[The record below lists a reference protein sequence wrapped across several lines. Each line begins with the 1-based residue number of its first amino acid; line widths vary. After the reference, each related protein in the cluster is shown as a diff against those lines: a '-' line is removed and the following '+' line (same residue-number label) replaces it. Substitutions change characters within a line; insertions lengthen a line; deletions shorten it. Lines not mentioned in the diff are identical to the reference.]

1 MQKTDSHI
9 PAELAAPWPVRF
21 RERLTRFGNLS
32 LALLLAFLAA
42 RLVEL
47 AGVAL
52 TSEIP
57 ADIGTVIV
65 RALWSDLLFFLQ
77 VFAFLLPVFLLVRMI
92 IRGRRADLR
101 GYGIVGSLALAAYLI
116 LVNYFFVARVPLGAD
131 LFGYSLADI
140 LVTVR
145 AGYRVSALSVISFVV
160 PFTVFWA
167 ALACFNTRVMLK
179 PVAVSAALI
188 AGAALVYGAS
198 TLPARTAFK
207 TEFAYSLALNKG
219 AFFIADSYAYFMPR
233 EHGAVSSLPGTVP
246 HATSQAVRFNYL
258 DPEYPFLRTDDTP
271 DVLGNYF
278 RTDSASPPNIVFIAV
293 EGLGRAF
300 SGPHAYLGSFTPFLD
315 ELAGKSL
322 YWENFLASQGRTFAS
337 LPSILGSLPF
347 GDKGFNDLGVRMP
360 KHLTLLSILK
370 RNGYRTRFYCGNGLD
385 FDNQR
390 AFLVRQN
397 IDVMIGVDDYDSGYY
412 RLPGAYWGYADRE
425 VLRKALAT
433 ERDDPRTPYVDYVQT
448 VSMHT
453 PYAVPGQ
460 QEYLRLFEERM
471 DQLGFTEAAKEK
483 YRQYRNIY
491 STILYTDAAL
501 RYYFAEQA
509 KLPAYRNT
517 IFLITGDHR
526 LPEIPLSTKVD
537 RYHVPLIIY
546 SPLLKRTARI
556 KSISSHLDLAPSLL
570 AFLKHNHRIKAP
582 DKVTWIGSGL
592 DMEPSRRNIHH
603 YPMKHTINNLIDY
616 ISGMYFLNEDTL
628 FSIGENMDLE
638 PIRDDGK
645 FNELRE
651 EFDRYKAMNDR
662 FRREL
667 KLIPESV
674 YVAYFPK
681 R

>member
-1 MQKTDSHI
+1 MINLT
-9 PAELAAPWPVRF
+9 PAEPAAPWPVRL
-21 RERLTRFGNLS
+21 RERLVRFGNLS
-32 LALLLAFLAA
+32 LALLLALLTA

-57 ADIGTVIV
+57 ADIGTVIA

-77 VFAFLLPVFLLVRMI
+77 VLAFLLPAFLLVRLI
-92 IRGRRADLR
+92 IRGRRADIW
-101 GYGIVGSLALAAYLI
+101 GYGVVGSLALAAYLI

-140 LVTVR
+140 LVTAR
-145 AGYRVSALSVISFVV
+145 AGYQVSVLSVASFII

-167 ALACFNTRVMLK
+167 ALAYFHAHVMLK
-179 PVAVSAALI
+179 PAAVSAALI
-188 AGAALVYGAS
+188 AGAALVYGVS

-233 EHGAVSSLPGTVP
+233 EHGAASLSGTAA

-258 DPEYPFLRTDDTP
+258 DPEYPFLRSDDTP
-271 DVLGNYF
+271 DVLGGYF
-278 RTDSASPPNIVFIAV
+278 RTDPASPPNIVFIAV

-300 SGPHAYLGSFTPFLD
+300 SGAHAYLGSFTPFLD

-347 GDKGFNDLGVRMP
+347 GDKGFNDLDARMP

-390 AFLVRQN
+390 AFLERQS
-397 IDVMIGVDDYDSGYY
+397 IDAMIGMDDYDRSYQ
-412 RLPGAYWGYADRE
+412 RLPNAYWGYADGE
-425 VLRKALAT
+425 VMRKALAT
-433 ERDDPRTPYVDYVQT
+433 ERDDPWTPYVDYVQT

-471 DQLGFTEAAKEK
+471 EQLGFAEAAKEK

-501 RYYFAEQA
+501 RHYFAEQA
-509 KLPAYRNT
+509 KLPSYRNT

-526 LPEIPLSTKVD
+526 LPEIPMSTKVD
-537 RYHVPLIIY
+537 RYHVPLIVY

-556 KSISSHLDLAPSLL
+556 KSISSHLDIAPSLL
-570 AFLKHNHRIKAP
+570 AFLKHNYRIKAP
-582 DKVTWIGSGL
+582 DKVTWVGSGL
-592 DMEPSRRNIHH
+592 DMEPSLRNIHR

-628 FSIGENMDLE
+628 FSIGENMNLE
-638 PIRDDGK
+638 PIRDDEK
-645 FNELRE
+645 LNELRA
-651 EFDRYKAMNDR
+651 EFDQYKAMNGR

>member
-1 MQKTDSHI
+1 
-9 PAELAAPWPVRF
+9 
-21 RERLTRFGNLS
+21 
-32 LALLLAFLAA
+32 
-42 RLVEL
+42 
-47 AGVAL
+47 
-52 TSEIP
+52 
-57 ADIGTVIV
+57 
-65 RALWSDLLFFLQ
+65 
-77 VFAFLLPVFLLVRMI
+77 
-92 IRGRRADLR
+92 
-101 GYGIVGSLALAAYLI
+101 
-116 LVNYFFVARVPLGAD
+116 

-140 LVTVR
+140 LTTVR
-145 AGYRVSALSVISFVV
+145 AGYQVSVLSVTSFII
-160 PFTVFWA
+160 PFTVFWM
-167 ALACFNTRVMLK
+167 ALSYFNNRVILK
-179 PVAVSAALI
+179 PAAVFVALI
-188 AGAALVYGAS
+188 IGTALTGYGVS
-198 TLPARTAFK
+198 VLPARTAFK
-207 TEFAYSLALNKG
+207 TEFAYGIALNKE
-219 AFFIADSYAYFMPR
+219 AFFIADSYAYFVPP
-233 EHGAVSSLPGTVP
+233 EPGAATLPP
-246 HATSQAVRFNYL
+246 KAAVRFHYL

-271 DVLGNYF
+271 DVLGGYF

-347 GDKGFNDLGVRMP
+347 GDKGFNDLGARMP

-390 AFLVRQN
+390 AFLERQN
-397 IDVMIGVDDYDSGYY
+397 IDVMIGVDDYDSSYY
-412 RLPGAYWGYADRE
+412 RPPGAYWGYADTE

-433 ERDDPRTPYVDYVQT
+433 ERGDPRTPYVDYVQT

-453 PYAVPGQ
+453 PYTVPGQ

-471 DQLGFTEAAKEK
+471 VQLGFTEATKEK

-509 KLPAYRNT
+509 KLATYPNT

-526 LPEIPLSTKVD
+526 LPEIPMSTKID

-546 SPLLKRTARI
+546 SPLLKRTAQI
-556 KSISSHLDLAPSLL
+556 KSISSQLDLAPTLL
-570 AFLKHNHRIKAP
+570 AFLKHNYHRIKAP
-582 DKVTWIGSGL
+582 DKVTWVGSGL
-592 DMEPSRRNIHH
+592 DMEPSLRNIHH

-616 ISGMYFLNEDTL
+616 ISGMFFLNENTL
-628 FSIGENMDLE
+628 FAIGKNMDLE
-638 PIRDDGK
+638 PIQNDEK
-645 FNELRE
+645 LNELRA
-651 EFDRYKAMNDR
+651 EFDRYKAMNDQ

-674 YVAYFPK
+674 YAAYFP
-681 R
+681 RR

>member
-1 MQKTDSHI
+1 MNDRSS
-9 PAELAAPWPVRF
+9 PEPAAPWPVRL
-21 RERLTRFGNLS
+21 RERLARFGNLS
-32 LALLLAFLAA
+32 LALLLALLAA

-47 AGVAL
+47 SGVVLTTEVPAGIWNVVGQAF
-52 TSEIP
+52 
-57 ADIGTVIV
+57 
-65 RALWSDLLFFLQ
+65 WSDLLFFLKLF
-77 VFAFLLPVFLLVRMI
+77 VFLLPPFFLIRLI
-92 IRGRRADLR
+92 IHGKHADLR
-101 GYGIVGSLALAAYLI
+101 GYGIVGSLVLAGYLI

-140 LVTVR
+140 LTTAR
-145 AGYRVSALSVISFVV
+145 AGYRITVLSAASLII
-160 PFTVFWA
+160 PLAVFWM
-167 ALACFNTRVMLK
+167 ALRYFHSHVILK
-179 PVAVSAALI
+179 PVVVFLALI
-188 AGAALVYGAS
+188 IGVVMTTRGVS
-198 TLPARTAFK
+198 VLPARTAFK
-207 TEFAYSLALNKG
+207 TEFAYDVAMNKG
-219 AFFIADSYAYFMPR
+219 AFFIADSYAYFMPH
-233 EHGAVSSLPGTVP
+233 EPGA
-246 HATSQAVRFNYL
+246 ATFQSKAAVRFHYL

-271 DVLGNYF
+271 DVLGGYF
-278 RTDSASPPNIVFIAV
+278 DIDPASPPNIVFIAV

-347 GDKGFNDLGVRMP
+347 GDKGFNDLGARMP

-390 AFLVRQN
+390 AFLERQN
-397 IDVMIGVDDYDSGYY
+397 IDVMIGVDDYDRSYQ
-412 RLPGAYWGYADRE
+412 RLPDAYWGYADRE
-425 VLRKALAT
+425 VMRKALAT

-471 DQLGFTEAAKEK
+471 DQLGFTQAAKEK

-501 RYYFAEQA
+501 RYYFEEQA
-509 KLPAYRNT
+509 KLSSYRNT

-570 AFLKHNHRIKAP
+570 AFLKHNYRIKAP
-582 DKVTWIGSGL
+582 DKVTWVGSGL
-592 DMEPSRRNIHH
+592 DMEPSLRNIHH
-603 YPMKHTINNLIDY
+603 YPVKHTINNLTDY
-616 ISGMYFLNEDTL
+616 ISGMYFLNGDTL

-638 PIRDDGK
+638 PIRDGGK
-645 FNELRE
+645 LNELRA
-651 EFDRYKAMNDR
+651 EFVQYQAMNDR

>member
-1 MQKTDSHI
+1 MNNPT
-9 PAELAAPWPVRF
+9 PAEPSAPWPVRV
-21 RERLTRFGNLS
+21 RERLVRFGNLS
-32 LALLLAFLAA
+32 LALLLAFLVA

-47 AGVAL
+47 SGIVL
-52 TSEIP
+52 TTEVP
-57 ADIGTVIV
+57 PDIWTVV
-65 RALWSDLLFFLQ
+65 GRAFWCDLLFFLSLL
-77 VFAFLLPVFLLVRMI
+77 VFLLPSFFLVRLI
-92 IRGRRADLR
+92 VRGEGADLR
-101 GYGIVGSLALAAYLI
+101 VYGIVGSLALTGYLI

-140 LVTVR
+140 LYTVR
-145 AGYRVSALSVISFVV
+145 AGYQVSILSVISFIV
-160 PFTVFWA
+160 PFAVFWM
-167 ALACFNTRVMLK
+167 ALSYFNNRVILK
-179 PVAVSAALI
+179 PAVVFVVLI
-188 AGAALVYGAS
+188 IGAALTTYGVS
-198 TLPARTAFK
+198 VLPARTAFK
-207 TEFAYSLALNKG
+207 TEFAYGVALNKG
-219 AFFIADSYAYFMPR
+219 AFFIADSYAHFMPP
-233 EHGAVSSLPGTVP
+233 EPGA
-246 HATSQAVRFNYL
+246 ATYQPKAAVRFHYL

-271 DVLGNYF
+271 DVLGGYF

-347 GDKGFNDLGVRMP
+347 GDKGFNDLGARMP
-360 KHLTLLSILK
+360 KHLTLLSVLK

-390 AFLVRQN
+390 AFLERQN
-397 IDVMIGVDDYDSGYY
+397 IDVMIGVDDYDSSYY
-412 RLPGAYWGYADRE
+412 RPSGAYWGYADRE

-433 ERDDPRTPYVDYVQT
+433 ERGDPRMPYVDYVQT

-453 PYAVPGQ
+453 PYTVLGQ

-471 DQLGFTEAAKEK
+471 EQLDFTEATKEK

-509 KLPAYRNT
+509 KLPSYKNT
-517 IFLITGDHR
+517 IFIITGDHR
-526 LPEIPLSTKVD
+526 LPEIPMSTKID

-546 SPLLKRTARI
+546 SPLLKRTAQI
-556 KSISSHLDLAPSLL
+556 KSISSQLDLAPTLL
-570 AFLKHNHRIKAP
+570 AFLKHNYYRIKAP
-582 DKVTWIGSGL
+582 DKVTWVGSGL
-592 DMEPSRRNIHH
+592 DMDPSFRNIHH

-616 ISGMYFLNEDTL
+616 ISGMFFLNENTL
-628 FSIGENMDLE
+628 FAIGKNMDLE
-638 PIRDDGK
+638 PIQNDEK
-645 FNELRE
+645 LNELRA
-651 EFDRYKAMNDR
+651 EFDRYKAMNDQ

>member
-1 MQKTDSHI
+1 MPATDNHNPEGLSV
-9 PAELAAPWPVRF
+9 PWPIWLRA
-21 RERLTRFGNLS
+21 RMTRFGNLS

-42 RLVEL
+42 RWVEM
-47 AGVAL
+47 AGVVS

-57 ADIGTVIV
+57 ADIGTVIG
-65 RALWSDLLFFLQ
+65 RALWSDLLYFLQ
-77 VFAFLLPVFLLVRMI
+77 ALAFLLPTFFLARLV
-92 IRGRRADLR
+92 IRGDRADLR
-101 GYGIVGSLALAAYLI
+101 AYGIVGSLALAGHLALI
-116 LVNYFFVARVPLGAD
+116 NYFFVARVPLGAD
-131 LFGYSLADI
+131 LFGYSPADI
-140 LVTVR
+140 FVTVR
-145 AGYRVSALSVISFVV
+145 AGYRLSALSATSLIV
-160 PFTVFWA
+160 PFAIFWT
-167 ALACFNTRVMLK
+167 ALAYFNAREMLK
-179 PVAVSAALI
+179 PAAVSAALI
-188 AGAALVYGAS
+188 AGAVLAYGVS
-198 TLPARTAFK
+198 SLPVRTAFK
-207 TEFAYSLALNKG
+207 TEFSYGLALNKG
-219 AFFIADSYAYFMPR
+219 AFFVADSYAYFIPR
-233 EHGAVSSLPGTVP
+233 EHGAVPIAAMQT
-246 HATSQAVRFNYL
+246 ARFNYL
-258 DPEYPFLRTDDTP
+258 DPEYPFLRADETS
-271 DVLGNYF
+271 DVLGGYF
-278 RTDSASPPNIVFIAV
+278 HINPASPPNLVFIAV

-347 GDKGFNDLGVRMP
+347 GDKGFNDLGARMP

-390 AFLVRQN
+390 AFLERQG
-397 IDVMIGVDDYDSGYY
+397 IDVMIGINDYDGSYR
-412 RLPGAYWGYADRE
+412 RLPDAYWGYADKE
-425 VLRKALAT
+425 VMRKALET
-433 ERDDPRTPYVDYVQT
+433 ERNDPRAPYVDYVQT

-471 DQLGFTEAAKEK
+471 IQLGFTEAAQKK

-501 RYYFAEQA
+501 RYYFEEQA
-509 KLPAYRNT
+509 KLPTYRNT

-526 LPEIPLSTKVD
+526 LPEIPMSTKID
-537 RYHVPLIIY
+537 RYHVPLIVY

-570 AFLKHNHRIKAP
+570 AFLKHNYRVKTP
-582 DKVTWIGSGL
+582 DKVAWVGAGL
-592 DMEPSRRNIHH
+592 DMEPSLRNIHH
-603 YPMKHTINNLIDY
+603 YPMKHTINNLIDF

-628 FSIGENMDLE
+628 FSIGANMDLE
-638 PIRDDGK
+638 PVENGAK
-645 FNELRE
+645 LNELRA

-674 YVAYFPK
+674 YVAYFPI